1 MKKAVLAVL
10 CLSMMMACERS
21 KTEMLQRRLDNF
33 RNVLPAEVRQEFDSK
48 NYLAAG
54 RSIDSL
60 VQNVPDFKERY
71 ESLKH
76 EELIDLFSPEEVVDF
91 FREHFVEEIER
102 MKRTK
107 DSS

>member
-1 MKKAVLAVL
+1 MRRALWVMIG
-10 CLSMMMACERS
+10 LSMMMACERS
-21 KTEMLQRRLDNF
+21 KTEMLRRRLDNF
-33 RNVLPAEVRQEFDSK
+33 RGILPAEARQEFDSK
-48 NYLAAG
+48 NYLAAA

-60 VQNVPDFKERY
+60 VQNAPDFKERY

-76 EELIDLFSPEEVVDF
+76 EELIDLFSPEEVLDI

-102 MKRTK
+102 MKQTK